1 MFAVIKTIY
10 HIINNPLSKLF
21 FKVFVKVYLT
31 ISKWV
36 FTLIIGPLCF
46 YSSKLVFKFALKK
59 VLPGIIK
66 TYFTKRLP
74 KIVLKLLKH
83 TFPINLIAEVFE

>member
-1 MFAVIKTIY
+1 MITVIKTIY
-10 HIINNPLSKLF
+10 RLLNNSLIKLC
-21 FKVFVKVYLT
+21 FKVFIKTYLT

-46 YSSKLVFKFALKK
+46 YSSKLVFKFTLKK

>member
-1 MFAVIKTIY
+1 MITVVKSFYKLL
-10 HIINNPLSKLF
+10 NNPISKLF
-21 FKVFVKVYLT
+21 FKLFFKTYLT

-59 VLPGIIK
+59 MLPGIIK
-66 TYFTKRLP
+66 TYFTKKLP